1 MTEFA
6 YTARSISGQNV
17 SGTVSAETRRDV
29 LSLLT
34 ERNLCPIAIENRRS
48 PKTGWSFHSRPS
60 GEVLAT
66 TLTQL
71 ADLLH
76 NGVPLLKSLELLA
89 EQATHTTLQRVLGDI
104 RKRVAEGTPLHD
116 ALAAHTNV
124 FDELTISIVRAGT
137 EGAFLE
143 EALGQT
149 AGFLELQEE
158 VRGRIKSAMAYPT
171 FLAAAG
177 GVVTLVLIVFFVPKF
192 AELFAQLEQAGT
204 LPGATI
210 ALLWMSDTLGRF
222 GVLIGLGCAGIIYAI
237 RRWKGTAGGRRL
249 VDRWK
254 LRMPLLGP
262 LFLNTAVA
270 RFCRILGTLLR
281 NGVPLLKALDIS
293 SDSAGNVQ
301 LADAIRNSA
310 QNVSTGESLSQ
321 PLARCGLIP
330 RNVMAMIAIAEESNN
345 LDGVLN
351 NIADNVDRKTARQLD
366 MLVRLV
372 EPALL
377 MVMGSAVLFVIVAL
391 LLPVFEMST
400 SMG

>member
-1 MTEFA
+1 MMEFA
-6 YTARSISGQNV
+6 YTARTLSGQDV
-17 SGTVSAETRRDV
+17 SGMVSADSHRDV

-34 ERNLCPIAIENRRS
+34 ERNLCPLAIEDRRQ
-48 PKTGWSFHSRPS
+48 PKSAWSFQSRPS
-60 GEVLAT
+60 GELLAA

-71 ADLLH
+71 SDLLH
-76 NGVPLLKSLELLA
+76 NGVPLLKSLDLLA
-89 EQATHTTLQRVLGDI
+89 EQSTHTTLQQALGDI

-116 ALAAHTNV
+116 ALASHSNV

-143 EALGQT
+143 QALEQT
-149 AGFLELQEE
+149 AGFLDLQEE
-158 VRGRIKSAMAYPT
+158 VRGRIKSAMAYPA

-177 GVVTLVLIVFFVPKF
+177 CIVTVVLIVFFVPKF
-192 AELFAQLEQAGT
+192 AELFDQLEQAGT

-210 ALLWMSDTLGRF
+210 ALLWLSDTLGRF
-222 GVLIGLGCAGIIYAI
+222 GVLIGLGLAGIIYAI
-237 RRWKGTAGGRRL
+237 RRWKDAPAGRKR

-254 LRMPLLGP
+254 LKLPLLGP

-270 RFCRILGTLLR
+270 RFCRILGTLLH
-281 NGVPLLKALDIS
+281 NGVPLLKALEIS

-301 LADAIRNSA
+301 LAEAIRSSA
-310 QNVSTGESLSQ
+310 ENVATGESLSQ

-330 RNVMAMIAIAEESNN
+330 RNVMAMITIAEESNN